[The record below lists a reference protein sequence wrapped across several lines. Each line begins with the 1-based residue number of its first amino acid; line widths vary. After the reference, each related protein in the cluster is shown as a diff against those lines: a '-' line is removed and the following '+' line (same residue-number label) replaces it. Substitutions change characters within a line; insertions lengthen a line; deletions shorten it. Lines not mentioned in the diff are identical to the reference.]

1 MAVRNVIERCSQ
13 TAVVIIL
20 QRHEAEGLQHACCAG
35 AGGTEDFGHALHGAG
50 FCLEGDLDEIA
61 VPQAMSHLEQAAGD
75 RNASEFSSSAPA
87 IFQTNRSQ
95 DRIA

>member
-1 MAVRNVIERCSQ
+1 MIDGHSEP
-13 TAVVIIL
+13 AVVVVPE
-20 QRHEAEGLQHACCAG
+20 RHEAEGLQHACRG
-35 AGGTEDFGHALHGAG
+35 LSGTEDFGHALHGAG
-50 FCLEGDLDEIA
+50 FGLESDLDEIA

-75 RNASEFSSSAPA
+75 RNTSEFSSSAPA

>member
-1 MAVRNVIERCSQ
+1 MINGHSEP
-13 TAVVIIL
+13 AVVVVPE
-20 QRHEAEGLQHACCAG
+20 RHEAEGLQHARCRG

-61 VPQAMSHLEQAAGD
+61 FPQALSHLEQAAGD
-75 RNASEFSSSAPA
+75 RNTSEFSSRASA

-95 DRIA
+95 NRIA

>member
-1 MAVRNVIERCSQ
+1 MIDGHSEP
-13 TAVVIIL
+13 AVVVVPE
-20 QRHEAEGLQHACCAG
+20 RHEAEGLQHACRAG

>member
-1 MAVRNVIERCSQ
+1 
-13 TAVVIIL
+13 VVVVPE
-20 QRHEAEGLQHACCAG
+20 RHEAEGLQHACCRG

-61 VPQAMSHLEQAAGD
+61 FPQALSHLEHAAGD
-75 RNASEFSSSAPA
+75 RNTSEFSSRASA

-95 DRIA
+95 NRIA